1 MVRGR
6 HSNGQHGRGCEQ
18 EPPDYKPSP
27 LNPLLHPNTQPCCNL
42 ASPKLLSHS
51 FSATLKLL
59 CHFSVQPYPNN
70 MAWCCS
76 AIPKQQHLMQFSHTQ
91 TTWPD
96 AVQPYPNN
104 MAWCSLATS
113 KWPGY
118 VVVCLTLTTLP
129 LTLYLQFMIWF
140 CDHRWTWWKAKL
152 EIQDAQRQPIM
163 VVNGPCCPCS
173 CGSDVEFPVSRV
185 LLILQPSVIR

>member
-1 MVRGR
+1 MWTGTTRLYAQPPYPLAKPK
-6 HSNGQHGRGCEQ
+6 HSAMLQLCFTQ
-18 EPPDYKPSP
+18 T
-27 LNPLLHPNTQPCCNL
+27 TQPFFFC
-42 ASPKLLSHS
+42 HS
-51 FSATLKLL
+51 QTTLPFFS
-59 CHFSVQPYPNN
+59 
-70 MAWCCS
+70 S

-104 MAWCSLATS
+104 MAWCGLATS
-113 KWPGY
+113 KWPSH